1 MRMRPVIAFASF
13 ALLSAHATT
22 VSAQMHKCQSRD
34 GRTSYQDEPCPP
46 DAKAG
51 TVRRPDRS
59 PDMAASPAAKP
70 GAGAGTKRKPEEDKA
85 LGNLVVIASVQKDC
99 HKLVGRYVSI
109 DEMRKG
115 CAGKSMSMQ
124 LARENDPSGDADY
137 DYRMSASA
145 TRFELSVSPRR
156 AGLAGYFTD
165 SQNLYENP
173 SGTASGQSRLVGP
186 LPYF

>member
-1 MRMRPVIAFASF
+1 MRVRQGIAFASF
-13 ALLSAHATT
+13 VLVFAHAPTA
-22 VSAQMHKCQSRD
+22 SAQLHKCQARD
-34 GRTSYQDEPCPP
+34 GRTTYQDEPCPP

-59 PDMAASPAAKP
+59 PDAAASPAAKP
-70 GAGAGTKRKPEEDKA
+70 GAGPTRKPQEDKA

-99 HKLVGRYVSI
+99 HRLVGRYVSI

-137 DYRMSASA
+137 DYRMSVSA

-156 AGLAGYFTD
+156 AGLAGFFTD
-165 SQNLYENP
+165 SQNLYESP
-173 SGTASGQSRLVGP
+173 SGTASGQSRLLGP
-186 LPYF
+186 LPHF

>member
-1 MRMRPVIAFASF
+1 MRMRQGIALASF
-13 ALLSAHATT
+13 VLLFAHAPT
-22 VSAQMHKCQSRD
+22 VSAQMHKCQARD
-34 GRTSYQDEPCPP
+34 GRISYQDEPCPP

-59 PDMAASPAAKP
+59 PDATTSTAAKP
-70 GAGAGTKRKPEEDKA
+70 GAGAQRKPEEDKA
-85 LGNLVVIASVQKDC
+85 FGNLVVIASVQKDC
-99 HKLVGRYVSI
+99 HRLVGRYVSI

-115 CAGKSMSMQ
+115 CVGKSMSMQ
-124 LARENDPSGDADY
+124 LARENDPGADADY

-165 SQNLYENP
+165 SQNVYENP
-173 SGTASGQSRLVGP
+173 SGTASGQSRLLGP
-186 LPYF
+186 LPHF